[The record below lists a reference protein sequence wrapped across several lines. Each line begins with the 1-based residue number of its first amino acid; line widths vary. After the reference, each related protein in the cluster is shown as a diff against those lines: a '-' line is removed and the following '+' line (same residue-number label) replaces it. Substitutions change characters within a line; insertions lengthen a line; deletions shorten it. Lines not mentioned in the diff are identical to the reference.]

1 MLGLPAAAVAGKR
14 YLAQKQ
20 TLVAK
25 KRTLV
30 SKLTDL
36 TPGSAFLP
44 PGSAFVPPGSAFVP
58 SNFFLQLLQ
67 QENQALFCKN
77 ILRGYLS

>member
-1 MLGLPAAAVAGKR
+1 MLSFPAAAVAGISCLAQKQT
-14 YLAQKQ
+14 LVAQKQ

-25 KRTLV
+25 KRTLEPN
-30 SKLTDL
+30 LLIL

-44 PGSAFVPPGSAFVP
+44 PGSVFAP

-67 QENQALFCKN
+67 QANRALFFKN
-77 ILRGYLS
+77 ILKGYLS